1 MTALDVWKGSRPS
14 LLSTW
19 EPFSRDFDRM
29 FRDME
34 RVFGP
39 YRGVSGTGYDFV
51 PACDIEE
58 TESEYHLSMD
68 VPGLEKEDFKIEVVG
83 NSVSISGERKQEKE
97 EKGANQYR
105 LERSYGRFERTFT
118 LPDGV
123 KEDDIEANYDN
134 GVLCLTLPKSE
145 KSKAKHISVKSGKPS
160 FMAKLTGKGKNKTAN
175 E

>member
-1 MTALDVWKGSRPS
+1 MTALDVWRGDRPS
-14 LLSTW
+14 LLSSW

-29 FRDME
+29 FSDME
-34 RVFGP
+34 RSLGSLRGWSANGP
-39 YRGVSGTGYDFV
+39 EFV

-68 VPGLEKEDFKIEVVG
+68 VPGLEKDDIRIEVVG

-105 LERSYGRFERTFT
+105 LERSYGKFNRTFT

-123 KEDDIEANYDN
+123 KEENIEANYDN

-145 KSKAKHISVKSGKPS
+145 KSKAKRISVKSGKPG
-160 FMAKLTGKGKNKTAN
+160 FVAKLAGKGKNKAAN